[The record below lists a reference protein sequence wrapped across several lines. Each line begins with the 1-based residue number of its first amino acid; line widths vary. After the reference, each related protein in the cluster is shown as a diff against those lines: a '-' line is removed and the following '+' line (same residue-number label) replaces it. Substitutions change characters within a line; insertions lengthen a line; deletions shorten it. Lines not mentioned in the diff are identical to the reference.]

1 MYERRLKGNGVRVSN
16 CPAAVSR
23 PYIGREQESHLP
35 KVVKPRKPNSPKLG
49 RRLRLGGESEDL
61 PKTSRTGMLAERTSS
76 MCASWIG
83 RVWLL
88 SLHYIYM
95 NKNFTSLAF
104 ALLVS
109 ASALAQT
116 TTIRVQ
122 GAPRKVSTALAANIK
137 KAAEATTSTGID
149 FSKIERWTGQGDCQA
164 ALAIKWADGQNE
176 GKTLVWG
183 YRWNSTETKTG
194 EDLIRAVVKADP
206 ALYMMATQAS
216 WGFYIGAFGYDAD
229 ADRYVTL
236 TTMTSELYPRNG
248 VFDIPSSE
256 FETSASTDWG
266 NGDSWNSP
274 SGYTDYW
281 SYYVAEK
288 ASDVLGYSQVGA
300 GDRKLTNGCVDAYV
314 FTSSTSENVYDGN
327 LSYLPA
333 TVDYTQGVFVLNEG
347 SYTHENASVNHLA
360 DDGSWSYYV
369 AKEIGATGCYCTPWG
384 NRYYIMAKQPKDAG
398 AEVSGGRITIC
409 DANSMRIIKQIE
421 NIGSKGGDGRSFC
434 GVDEHKAYVSTS
446 DGIYVFDLDNMEITG
461 TVLTLDYG
469 NGQCGNMV
477 RLNDYVYAVE
487 CNKNIHII
495 NCADN
500 SIVKTI
506 PAAGCGS
513 IVMAKDGSL
522 WVSKGDGIAR
532 IDTEKQELV
541 DIKLAEGIGT
551 PSTSAANGNNAWN
564 PDGLCASMQHNV
576 LYWTTSVKYDTKKAY
591 KYDIDTNTA
600 SLIIDL
606 TDGRAFYATSAL
618 RVDPK
623 TDCIYTNLVN
633 GWTFND
639 NVVRKYDADGKQLA
653 EYTMKSN
660 YWFPEVFV
668 FPDTEDPVAGKMDA
682 VAVDENKEKEI
693 DLSNVCT
700 DADNFQAAIVKT
712 VQSVTDEAVAT
723 ATVKNGKLV
732 VKGIKAGSTTAT
744 IAFCSNGITTT
755 ADVNI
760 NVSAAA
766 GISSTD
772 AAANRHEVA
781 RYTVD
786 GRRINQPQ
794 KGLNIVKFS
803 DGSVKK
809 VVVE

>member
-1 MYERRLKGNGVRVSN
+1 
-16 CPAAVSR
+16 
-23 PYIGREQESHLP
+23 
-35 KVVKPRKPNSPKLG
+35 
-49 RRLRLGGESEDL
+49 
-61 PKTSRTGMLAERTSS
+61 
-76 MCASWIG
+76 
-83 RVWLL
+83 
-88 SLHYIYM
+88 M

-137 KAAEATTSTGID
+137 KAAEATASTGID

-164 ALAIKWADGQNE
+164 ALAIKWADGQND

-236 TTMTSELYPRNG
+236 TTMTGELYPRNG

-256 FETSASTDWG
+256 FETSESTDWG

-281 SYYVAEK
+281 SYYVADK
-288 ASDVLGYSQVGA
+288 ASDALGYSNVGA

-333 TVDYTQGVFVLNEG
+333 TVDYTQGVYMVNEDWTGHRNSTVNFLSKDGTFVYDHVQNVGL
-347 SYTHENASVNHLA
+347 TA
-360 DDGSWSYYV
+360 
-369 AKEIGATGCYCTPWG
+369 CYGTFYG
-384 NRYYIMAKQPKDAG
+384 NRFYAISKKNNGLKTEDAF
-398 AEVSGGRITIC
+398 GRITVC
-409 DANSMRIIKQIE
+409 DANSTRIIKQIKD
-421 NIGSKGGDGRSFC
+421 IAGKDGRSFC
-434 GVDEHKAYVSTS
+434 GIDEHKAYVSTS
-446 DGIYVFDLDNMEITG
+446 GGIYTLNLDELSVGSAIKNVDGGAANIGE
-461 TVLTLDYG
+461 
-469 NGQCGNMV
+469 CGNMV
-477 RLNDYVYAVE
+477 RLGNYVYAVE
-487 CNKNIHII
+487 YKKNLHVIDCSTDRI
-495 NCADN
+495 AA
-500 SIVKTI
+500 SIEAKVF
-506 PAAGCGS
+506 S
-513 IVMAKDGSL
+513 ITMSKDGSL
-522 WVSKGDGIAR
+522 WVSTDKGISR
-532 IDTEKQELV
+532 VDTAAN
-541 DIKLAEGIGT
+541 KLEAISLPEGIDV
-551 PSTSAANGNNAWN
+551 PANSYGAWC
-564 PDGLCASMQHNV
+564 PDGLCASMQNNVIYWTSASWNV
-576 LYWTTSVKYDTKKAY
+576 LKVF
-591 KYDIDTNTA
+591 KYDIDNNEFAKVVDLSNDADKWKMYSSSNLRIDPVTDNLYV
-600 SLIIDL
+600 SLFKDYGV
-606 TDGRAFYATSAL
+606 TDY
-618 RVDPK
+618 
-623 TDCIYTNLVN
+623 
-633 GWTFND
+633 
-639 NVVRKYDADGKQLA
+639 VVRVYDNKGNKLNQYDLEK
-653 EYTMKSN
+653 KN
-660 YWFPEVFV
+660 YWFPGMFV

-682 VAVDENKEKEI
+682 VAVDEDKETEI

-712 VQSVTDEAVAT
+712 VQSVTDESVAT

-732 VKGIKAGSTTAT
+732 VKGIKAGSTSAT

-760 NVSAAA
+760 NVSAAV
-766 GISSTD
+766 GISSAD